1 MLPLFLQP
9 CLYSP
14 SPTITPMSV
23 LASPSPTEITVAA
36 AQILPYNS
44 TSLFI
49 IGTPSPRG
57 KKICIVLLEG
67 CDLCSWGPRME
78 CTTNEKDVIRKRQ
91 APLCGLEDRAW
102 PAAALPPASPG
113 ILSLAHDAP
122 GPGSFRLLHYPSL
135 VPLQL
140 SPPLRAPCRPPTRRS
155 SPATSFRSQL

>member
-102 PAAALPPASPG
+102 PGCCPPPGFPWHSLPGSRCSGPRFLPAPP
-113 ILSLAHDAP
+113 LSLT
-122 GPGSFRLLHYPSL
+122 
-135 VPLQL
+135 
-140 SPPLRAPCRPPTRRS
+140 RAF
-155 SPATSFRSQL
+155 AVVTSA